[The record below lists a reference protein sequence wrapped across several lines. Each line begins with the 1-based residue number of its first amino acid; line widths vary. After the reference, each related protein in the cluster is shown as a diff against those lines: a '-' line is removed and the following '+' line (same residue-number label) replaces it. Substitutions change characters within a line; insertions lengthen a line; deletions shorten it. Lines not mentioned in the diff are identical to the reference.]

1 MTSVRIAGLTGLL
14 CATLCL
20 GQDRTHTPVP
30 VSSQTPASPSIRV
43 DIDLVLVNATV
54 TDSANKYVTGLQ
66 PQHFRVWED
75 KIEQQIEYFS
85 VEDLPTSVGIIFDV
99 SGSMQN
105 KLDPARAAASTF
117 MRMGGKEDEYFL
129 IEFSDYPQL
138 VQDFTTDVSKIQT
151 SLLFTRASGSTAL
164 YDALY
169 LGMEKVERGHNS
181 RKALLLI
188 TDGLDNHS
196 RYSFSDVREFA
207 REHDVMIYSIGLVDE
222 GDPLGTGF
230 GGKAI
235 LQNLSGLTGGVAFF
249 PKFLSALESI
259 CAQIAVDL
267 KNQYLLGYRP
277 QNSSADGRWRKIR
290 VKVDRPKGTPPLNVR
305 AKSGYYAPT
314 IVRAMK

>member
-1 MTSVRIAGLTGLL
+1 MTSVRIAGLIGLL

-20 GQDRTHTPVP
+20 GQKKNQDPKP
-30 VSSQTPASPSIRV
+30 DSLQKPALPSIRV
-43 DIDLVLVNATV
+43 DIDLVLVNAAV
-54 TDSANKYVTGLQ
+54 TDSANRHVTGLQ
-66 PQHFRVWED
+66 PEHFRLWED

-85 VEDLPTSVGIIFDV
+85 VEDLPISVGIIFDV

-105 KLDPARAAASTF
+105 KLEPARAAADTF

-129 IEFSDYPQL
+129 IQFSDTAQTI
-138 VQDFTTDVSKIQT
+138 QEFTTDVGRIQS

-169 LGMEKVERGHNS
+169 LGLEKVERGSNS

-207 REHDVMIYSIGLVDE
+207 REHDVLIYSIGLVDE
-222 GDPLGTGF
+222 GDPLGTGY
-230 GGKAI
+230 GGKAV
-235 LQNLSGLTGGVAFF
+235 LESLARLTGGVAFF
-249 PKFLSALESI
+249 PRFLSALESI
-259 CAQIAVDL
+259 CTQIAVDL

-277 QNSSADGRWRKIR
+277 QNSSSDGRWRKIR
-290 VKVDRPKGTPPLNVR
+290 VKVDRPKGAPPLNVR

-314 IVRAMK
+314 IARAMK